1 MKIAIAYLTSVIFA
15 VFIQAVALWLIQE
28 LFKALNWWLLAIYF
42 FVVKVI
48 VWKISEALRWSFL
61 WL

>member
-28 LFKALNWWLLAIYF
+28 LFKALNW
-42 FVVKVI
+42 
-48 VWKISEALRWSFL
+48 
-61 WL
+61 